1 MFYPHCTAHQ
11 TPPVATKTP
20 KLQLWRGIF
29 LFMLALFV
37 LACMDTTTKFLIQ
50 HHEVPVVIAG
60 RYLVHLSLM
69 LIFLLPVQGK
79 QLIKTQRTGLVW
91 VRAISLAV
99 TSLFL
104 GLALQRMPIAE
115 TTGIV
120 FLAPL
125 LVVIFARPVLG
136 ERIGT
141 IGWIAVIMG
150 CIGMLLIVR
159 PSSGL
164 DTLGII
170 FGLCAATGLMVYQL
184 LSRMLASTEN
194 TMTLLFYAALAGA
207 LGFGVMMPWFA
218 AGIKPTMW
226 DALLFISVGFYSGL
240 GHFLF
245 TAAYRYASAS
255 LLAPITYLQ
264 LLWAGLLGWFV
275 FGHVPDLLSIL
286 GMCIVAFAGV
296 LVALKSSFR
305 TETPATTRPILQTVL
320 DNPLVLDKSAQQA

>member
-1 MFYPHCTAHQ
+1 MFYPHCTVHHI
-11 TPPVATKTP
+11 PPVATEMP
-20 KLQLWRGIF
+20 KSQRWRGIS

-79 QLIKTQRTGLVW
+79 QLIKTQRTSLVW
-91 VRAISLAV
+91 VRAASLAI

-104 GLALQRMPIAE
+104 GLALQRMPVAE

-125 LVVIFARPVLG
+125 LVVIFAHPVLG

-141 IGWIAVIMG
+141 IGWIAVVMG
-150 CIGMLLIVR
+150 FMGMLLIVR

-164 DTLGII
+164 DPLGVV
-170 FGLCAATGLMVYQL
+170 FGLCAAATLMVYQL
-184 LSRMLASTEN
+184 LSRMLASTES

-207 LGFGVMMPWFA
+207 LGFGVMMPWFI

-226 DALLFISVGFYSGL
+226 DMLLFISVGFYSGL

-264 LLWAGLLGWFV
+264 LLWAGLLGWFI
-275 FGHVPDLLSIL
+275 FGHVPDSLSIL
-286 GMCIVAFAGV
+286 GMCIVAIAGI
-296 LVALKSSFR
+296 LVAIKSSFSKP
-305 TETPATTRPILQTVL
+305 TPTIATPLY
-320 DNPLVLDKSAQQA
+320 NPLVLEKSPQQA